1 LYSGFA
7 LPVALKSETSEEI
20 AKILE
25 NHLIKSFG
33 PPKEIS
39 SDNAANL
46 QGPEIKKLCKFYNI
60 SYRTTVP
67 YSPTSHALVE
77 ISNRYITQLLR
88 IFSDQFQANWP
99 NVLTLAALV
108 YNSVP
113 RVQLSNHSPFY
124 IMYQKEPF
132 AENDF
137 SNVNAKNLD
146 LPEFLKDSIN
156 NRIYAKILRER
167 LLLIRA
173 KNNKMR
179 NSTYKSYPKG
189 TLILVR
195 DLRPK
200 VHKKLKPLYY
210 KAPQKIITEYKC
222 TVYAMDFLGK
232 VRKHSKNNIKIASE
246 RSNFLFSSL
255 PDDIK
260 IVLGDEF
267 NEELWNKI
275 KDSGTLPA
283 YLSELEIEEEMQRV
297 LRSKEPIATD
307 SHLLETAPPT
317 APDADNEKD
326 NLVDEEEDNLEE
338 LLNDKV
344 VEQLNE
350 LHSKGQ
356 LLDPK
361 MTLSDIPVM
370 AEKLENP
377 DSPLLNDVDAIS
389 DLELPEDPEPIASP
403 VPQIVKDPAAVDPS
417 NILPENSKRSRRVRF
432 NLP

>member
-1 LYSGFA
+1 
-7 LPVALKSETSEEI
+7 
-20 AKILE
+20 
-25 NHLIKSFG
+25 
-33 PPKEIS
+33 
-39 SDNAANL
+39 
-46 QGPEIKKLCKFYNI
+46 
-60 SYRTTVP
+60 
-67 YSPTSHALVE
+67 
-77 ISNRYITQLLR
+77 
-88 IFSDQFQANWP
+88 
-99 NVLTLAALV
+99 
-108 YNSVP
+108 
-113 RVQLSNHSPFY
+113 
-124 IMYQKEPF
+124 
-132 AENDF
+132 
-137 SNVNAKNLD
+137 
-146 LPEFLKDSIN
+146 
-156 NRIYAKILRER
+156 
-167 LLLIRA
+167 
-173 KNNKMR
+173 
-179 NSTYKSYPKG
+179 
-189 TLILVR
+189 
-195 DLRPK
+195 
-200 VHKKLKPLYY
+200 
-210 KAPQKIITEYKC
+210 
-222 TVYAMDFLGK
+222 MDFLGK
-232 VRKHSKNNIKIASE
+232 VRKHSKNNIKIASN

-317 APDADNEKD
+317 APELENEKD

-344 VEQLNE
+344 VAQLNE

-356 LLDPK
+356 LLNPE

-370 AEKLENP
+370 ADKLKDP
-377 DSPLLNDVDAIS
+377 DSPLLNDVDAMS

-403 VPQIVKDPAAVDPS
+403 APQIVKDPAAVDPS

>member
-1 LYSGFA
+1 
-7 LPVALKSETSEEI
+7 
-20 AKILE
+20 
-25 NHLIKSFG
+25 
-33 PPKEIS
+33 
-39 SDNAANL
+39 
-46 QGPEIKKLCKFYNI
+46 
-60 SYRTTVP
+60 
-67 YSPTSHALVE
+67 
-77 ISNRYITQLLR
+77 
-88 IFSDQFQANWP
+88 
-99 NVLTLAALV
+99 
-108 YNSVP
+108 
-113 RVQLSNHSPFY
+113 
-124 IMYQKEPF
+124 
-132 AENDF
+132 
-137 SNVNAKNLD
+137 
-146 LPEFLKDSIN
+146 
-156 NRIYAKILRER
+156 
-167 LLLIRA
+167 
-173 KNNKMR
+173 
-179 NSTYKSYPKG
+179 
-189 TLILVR
+189 
-195 DLRPK
+195 
-200 VHKKLKPLYY
+200 
-210 KAPQKIITEYKC
+210 
-222 TVYAMDFLGK
+222 MDFLGK
-232 VRKHSKNNIKIASE
+232 VRKHSKNNIKIASD

-317 APDADNEKD
+317 EPVPENEKE

-356 LLDPK
+356 LLDPE

-370 AEKLENP
+370 AEKLKDP
-377 DSPLLNDVDAIS
+377 DSPLLNDVTAMS

-403 VPQIVKDPAAVDPS
+403 APQIVKDPAAVDPS

>member
-1 LYSGFA
+1 
-7 LPVALKSETSEEI
+7 
-20 AKILE
+20 
-25 NHLIKSFG
+25 
-33 PPKEIS
+33 
-39 SDNAANL
+39 
-46 QGPEIKKLCKFYNI
+46 
-60 SYRTTVP
+60 
-67 YSPTSHALVE
+67 
-77 ISNRYITQLLR
+77 
-88 IFSDQFQANWP
+88 
-99 NVLTLAALV
+99 
-108 YNSVP
+108 
-113 RVQLSNHSPFY
+113 
-124 IMYQKEPF
+124 MYQKEPF

-167 LLLIRA
+167 LLLIRT
-173 KNNKMR
+173 KNNKMK

-210 KAPQKIITEYKC
+210 KAPQKIITEYRC

-232 VRKHSKNNIKIASE
+232 VRKHSKNNIKIASD

-297 LRSKEPIATD
+297 LRSNDPIATD

-317 APDADNEKD
+317 APLPEKD

-356 LLDPK
+356 LLNPE

-370 AEKLENP
+370 AEKLKDP
-377 DSPLLNDVDAIS
+377 DLPLLNDVDAMS

>member
-1 LYSGFA
+1 
-7 LPVALKSETSEEI
+7 
-20 AKILE
+20 
-25 NHLIKSFG
+25 
-33 PPKEIS
+33 
-39 SDNAANL
+39 
-46 QGPEIKKLCKFYNI
+46 
-60 SYRTTVP
+60 
-67 YSPTSHALVE
+67 
-77 ISNRYITQLLR
+77 
-88 IFSDQFQANWP
+88 
-99 NVLTLAALV
+99 
-108 YNSVP
+108 
-113 RVQLSNHSPFY
+113 
-124 IMYQKEPF
+124 
-132 AENDF
+132 
-137 SNVNAKNLD
+137 
-146 LPEFLKDSIN
+146 
-156 NRIYAKILRER
+156 
-167 LLLIRA
+167 
-173 KNNKMR
+173 
-179 NSTYKSYPKG
+179 
-189 TLILVR
+189 
-195 DLRPK
+195 
-200 VHKKLKPLYY
+200 
-210 KAPQKIITEYKC
+210 
-222 TVYAMDFLGK
+222 
-232 VRKHSKNNIKIASE
+232 
-246 RSNFLFSSL
+246 L

-317 APDADNEKD
+317 APDAENEKD

-356 LLDPK
+356 LLDPE

>member
-1 LYSGFA
+1 M
-7 LPVALKSETSEEI
+7 K
-20 AKILE
+20 
-25 NHLIKSFG
+25 
-33 PPKEIS
+33 
-39 SDNAANL
+39 
-46 QGPEIKKLCKFYNI
+46 
-60 SYRTTVP
+60 
-67 YSPTSHALVE
+67 
-77 ISNRYITQLLR
+77 
-88 IFSDQFQANWP
+88 
-99 NVLTLAALV
+99 
-108 YNSVP
+108 
-113 RVQLSNHSPFY
+113 
-124 IMYQKEPF
+124 
-132 AENDF
+132 
-137 SNVNAKNLD
+137 
-146 LPEFLKDSIN
+146 
-156 NRIYAKILRER
+156 
-167 LLLIRA
+167 
-173 KNNKMR
+173 

-232 VRKHSKNNIKIASE
+232 VRKHSKNNIKIASN

-307 SHLLETAPPT
+307 SHLVETAPPT
-317 APDADNEKD
+317 APELENEKD

-356 LLDPK
+356 LLDPE